1 MMKYEIPNSNQAVV
15 KPMKMMKKG
24 KDMHAKVIT
33 GKDLRIKKGK

>member
-1 MMKYEIPNSNQAVV
+1 MKMYDIPNSNQAIVE
-15 KPMKMMKKG
+15 PTKMMKKG